1 MYKFCIWSSLLLVSI
16 CALSVS
22 AQQNLKL
29 PPFKKLKLPNG
40 MTVVLVE
47 QHETPIVDFR
57 VLVRAGSTLDPPDK
71 EGLAEVTAHLLIRGT
86 KKRTA
91 EQIATEIDFVGGK
104 LEFASDQDFSR
115 GNAQF
120 LKKDIAIGLDL
131 ISDSLRNPIFPLAE
145 VQKLLRQKIDTVK
158 QEKDQAQ
165 LAIARYYDGYLFGN
179 HPYGRAQNGDEVSL
193 TKISRLD
200 AMRFYHAH
208 YLPGATTLVVAGD
221 FATAEMERLI
231 AEKFGDWKG
240 PSAVKLVDLPAP
252 APVKGKRL
260 LLVDKPDSTQ
270 TFFMFGNVGI
280 ARTNPDRI
288 AIEVVNT
295 VFGGRFTSMLN
306 EELRTNTGLTYGASS
321 FFSEQ
326 RVPGPFAVST
336 YTENSTTVE
345 AIDLALKLLDKLH
358 REGLSEEQLRSAKAY
373 LKGQYPPQIETTEQ
387 LAELLAELDYYGLD
401 EREVNDYFARI
412 DAVTRADAERAIK
425 QYFPLDDLTFVLI
438 GKAEEIR
445 DKVKKYAPRID
456 ERKIVAPGFR

>member
-1 MYKFCIWSSLLLVSI
+1 MSKYRFWSSLLLLSI
-16 CALSVS
+16 CAFSVV
-22 AQQNLKL
+22 AQQSLKL

-40 MTVVLVE
+40 MAVVLVE
-47 QHETPIVDFR
+47 QHETPIVDFHL
-57 VLVRAGSTLDPPDK
+57 LVRAGSVLDPPNK

-104 LEFASDQDFSR
+104 LEFVSEQDFSR
-115 GNAQF
+115 GHAEF
-120 LKKDIAIGLDL
+120 LKKDVVIGLDL

-165 LAIARYYDGYLFGN
+165 LAIPHYYDSYLFN
-179 HPYGRAQNGDEVSL
+179 HHPYGRAQDGDEVSL
-193 TKISRLD
+193 TKITRLD
-200 AMRFYHAH
+200 AMRFYNAH

-221 FATAEMERLI
+221 FAPAEMERMI
-231 AEKFGDWKG
+231 ADKFGDWKG
-240 PSAVKLVDLPAP
+240 QSATKSIEIAAP
-252 APVKGKRL
+252 APTKGKRL

-270 TFFMFGNVGI
+270 TFLMFGNVGI

-306 EELRTNTGLTYGASS
+306 EELRTNTGLTYGAGS
-321 FFSEQ
+321 FFREQ
-326 RVPGPFAVST
+326 RVAGPFAIST

-401 EREVNDYFARI
+401 EREVNDYFVRV
-412 DAVTRADAERAIK
+412 DAVTRADAERVIK

-445 DKVKKYAPRID
+445 EKVKKYAPRID
-456 ERKIVAPGFR
+456 ERKITDPGFR

>member
-1 MYKFCIWSSLLLVSI
+1 MYKFRIWSSLLLVSV
-16 CALSVS
+16 CACSVV
-22 AQQNLKL
+22 AQQSLQL

-40 MTVVLVE
+40 MTIILVE
-47 QHETPIVDFR
+47 QHETPIVDFH
-57 VLVRAGSTLDPPDK
+57 VLVRAGSVLDPPNK
-71 EGLAEVTAHLLIRGT
+71 EGLAEITAQLLIRGT
-86 KKRTA
+86 KKRTSD
-91 EQIATEIDFVGGK
+91 QIATEIDFVGGK
-104 LEFASDQDFSR
+104 LEFVSEQDFSR
-115 GNAQF
+115 GQAQF
-120 LKKDIAIGLDL
+120 LKKDVAIGLDL
-131 ISDSLRNPIFPLAE
+131 ISDSLRNPIFPLPE

-158 QEKDQAQ
+158 QDKDQAQ
-165 LAIARYYDGYLFGN
+165 LAIAHYYDGYLFNN
-179 HPYGRAQNGDEVSL
+179 HPYGRAQNGDELSL
-193 TKISRLD
+193 TKITRLD
-200 AMRFYHAH
+200 AMRFYQTH
-208 YLPGATTLVVAGD
+208 YLPGAMTLVVAGD

-240 PSAVKLVDLPAP
+240 QSAAKPADLPAP

-306 EELRTNTGLTYGASS
+306 EELRTNTGLTYGAES
-321 FFSEQ
+321 FFREQ
-326 RVPGPFAVST
+326 RVPGPFAIST

-401 EREVNDYFARI
+401 EREVNDYFARV
-412 DAVTRADAERAIK
+412 DAVTRADVERVIK

-445 DKVKKYAPRID
+445 EKVKKYAPRID